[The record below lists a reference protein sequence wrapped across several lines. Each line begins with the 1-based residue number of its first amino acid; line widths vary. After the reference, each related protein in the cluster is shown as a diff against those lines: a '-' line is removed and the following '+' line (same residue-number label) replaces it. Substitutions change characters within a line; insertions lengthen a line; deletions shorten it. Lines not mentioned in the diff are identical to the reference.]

1 MPAAL
6 SRLAAIVLLTAL
18 AACGGTADLA
28 ETPEPLGNFRLAHNI
43 VVAKN
48 ATKLPLSRP
57 ATPEE
62 LKSSL
67 TDAIQARLGR
77 YEGDKLYHLGVNID
91 GFLLAVPGI
100 PVVASPKSAM
110 IISVTVWDDAKGGK
124 IEEKA
129 HQITVLEQISGE
141 TIVGSGLTQ
150 SREVQLQ
157 NLTENAARA
166 LEKYLRANEEWFAP
180 TAADLAA
187 ATPAANLAATPAST
201 SAANPA
207 ATPTPTAAVAPNSGT
222 IAN

>member
-6 SRLAAIVLLTAL
+6 SRLFAIVLLTAL

-62 LKSSL
+62 LKSTL

-100 PVVASPKSAM
+100 PVVASPKSAL

-124 IEEKA
+124 IVDKP

-150 SREVQLQ
+150 SREVQLK

-187 ATPAANLAATPAST
+187 AATATDPATDPAAAPVA
-201 SAANPA
+201 
-207 ATPTPTAAVAPNSGT
+207 TAAVPPNSGT